1 MILIIFNLNKNQ
13 IKFRIFIVYLIV
25 LTLFQDLVDNV
36 MEEYLE
42 LRLFVVEEVICK
54 LGNK

>member
-25 LTLFQDLVDNV
+25 LFQDLVDNV